1 MLLSRPVAEVISR
14 RYSCRTYQQKTIA
27 SADLESLA
35 TYLPPLTKGPLGTP
49 VRFQIAA
56 ATERDRSSLRGLG
69 TYGVI
74 KGASGFII
82 GAVSQADKN
91 LEDFGC
97 MMEQVILKAT
107 DLGLGTCWLGG
118 TFTKSRFAAKIGV
131 KPDESIPA
139 VASLGYI
146 AGRGKL
152 EGEMRRMVDA
162 DHRKA
167 WDELFFKEELGV
179 PLTRQDAGAYASVLD
194 MVRIGPSASNK
205 QPWRIVRKGD
215 NWHFFLQRTPGYGK
229 SSFTFKLL
237 KLADL
242 QRVDMGIAMCHFA
255 LTALEQGL
263 KGAWAV
269 REPDIARPDKST
281 EYIVSWAENRKD

>member
-14 RYSCRTYQQKTIA
+14 RCSCRTYLEKAITA
-27 SADLESLA
+27 ADLERLAAFLSSLA
-35 TYLPPLTKGPLGTP
+35 NGPLGTP

-56 ATERDRSSLRGLG
+56 ASERDRSSLKGLG

-82 GAVSQADKN
+82 GAVSQAEKN

-118 TFTKSRFAAKIGV
+118 TYTKSRFAAKIEA

-152 EGEMRRMVDA
+152 EGKMRRMVDA

-167 WDELFFKEELGV
+167 WDELFFKEGFGV
-179 PLTRQDAGAYASVLD
+179 PLPRSEAEEYASVLD

-215 NWHFFLQRTPGYGK
+215 TWHFYLQRTPGYGK

-255 LTALEQGL
+255 LTAAEQGL

-269 REPDIARPDKST
+269 REPEIAKPDKST
-281 EYIVSWAENRKD
+281 EYIVSWTESRNA

>member
-1 MLLSRPVAEVISR
+1 MLVSEPVAEVIGR
-14 RYSCRTYQQKTIA
+14 RYSCRTYLEKTIA
-27 SADLESLA
+27 AADLERLAVFLSSLEQ
-35 TYLPPLTKGPLGTP
+35 GPLGTP
-49 VRFQIAA
+49 VRFRIAA
-56 ATERDRSSLRGLG
+56 ATEQDRSSLKGLG

-82 GAVSQADKN
+82 GTVSQAEKN

-118 TFTKSRFAAKIGV
+118 TFTRRRFARKIAA

-146 AGRGKL
+146 AGRGKF
-152 EGEMRRMVDA
+152 EGKMRRMVDA

-167 WDELFFKEELGV
+167 WDELFFKEGFGA
-179 PLTRQDAGAYASVLD
+179 PLARSEAGEYASVLD

-215 NWHFFLQRTPGYGK
+215 NWHFYLQRTPGYGK
-229 SSFTFKLL
+229 NSLIFKLL

-255 LTALEQGL
+255 LTATEQGL
-263 KGAWAV
+263 HGAWAV
-269 REPDIARPDKST
+269 REPDIVKPDQST
-281 EYIVSWAENRKD
+281 EYIVSWTENRKD

>member
-1 MLLSRPVAEVISR
+1 MLLSEPVAAVISS
-14 RYSCRTYQQKTIA
+14 RYSCRTYLEKAIA
-27 SADLESLA
+27 PADLERLAAFLSSLA
-35 TYLPPLTKGPLGTP
+35 HGPLGTP

-56 ATERDRSSLRGLG
+56 AAEGDRGSLKGLG

-82 GAVSQADKN
+82 GAVSQAEKN
-91 LEDFGC
+91 LEDFGY

-118 TFTKSRFAAKIGV
+118 TFTRSRFARKISA

-146 AGRGKL
+146 AGRGKF
-152 EGEMRRMVDA
+152 EGKMRQMVDA

-167 WDELFFKEELGV
+167 WDELFFKEDFGV
-179 PLTRQDAGAYASVLD
+179 PLARSDAGEYASVLD

-229 SSFTFKLL
+229 SSLTFKLL
-237 KLADL
+237 RLADL

-255 LTALEQGL
+255 LTATERGL
-263 KGAWAV
+263 PGEWGV
-269 REPDIARPDKST
+269 REPNIAKPDRST
-281 EYIVSWAENRKD
+281 EYVVSWTEGHKD